1 MTDRVSS
8 SATSPIHFVDLRI
21 ASPVHRDELK
31 MAVIE
36 LDSIV
41 ASPTTSKKEL
51 VDPAKRIGHWSS
63 VGSSRR
69 QSKHSRDST
78 WFSIRVFELGAF
90 TRQLPYILHITS
102 SNSTIEHLPCRH
114 HGLHVGKFEDV
125 RLGARKC
132 PASYESHRVVRS
144 PTS

>member
-8 SATSPIHFVDLRI
+8 SATAPIHFVDLRI
-21 ASPVHRDELK
+21 ALPVHFDELK

-36 LDSIV
+36 LHNIL
-41 ASPTTSKKEL
+41 ASPTTSKKQL

-69 QSKHSRDST
+69 QAKHPRDST
-78 WFSIRVFELGAF
+78 MFSMRVFELGVF

-102 SNSTIEHLPCRH
+102 SNSTIKHLPCRH
-114 HGLHVGKFEDV
+114 HGLRVGKFEDV
-125 RLGARKC
+125 RLEARKC
-132 PASYESHRVVRS
+132 PISFESHRGVHS

>member
-8 SATSPIHFVDLRI
+8 SAKSPIHFVDLRI

-31 MAVIE
+31 MAIIE

-41 ASPTTSKKEL
+41 ASPTRSKKEL

-63 VGSSRR
+63 VGISRR
-69 QSKHSRDST
+69 QSKHSCDST
-78 WFSIRVFELGAF
+78 WFSIRVFELGVF

-102 SNSTIEHLPCRH
+102 SNSTITYIPCRH
-114 HGLHVGKFEDV
+114 HGLRVGKFENV
-125 RLGARKC
+125 RVGARKC
-132 PASYESHRVVRS
+132 PVSYESHPGVRS